1 MAHKGINKIALPID
15 ELLEQQRCTGHVVLL
30 GVVLAKWLRLL
41 LLLLSVAYATLV

>member
-30 GVVLAKWLRLL
+30 GVVLAN
-41 LLLLSVAYATLV
+41 SVAYATLV